1 MSDNIEKIPVDDYEK
16 YSINVDKIRGIE
28 VEFSDERITLGDIC
42 SSTT

>member
-28 VEFSDERITLGDIC
+28 VEFSDER
-42 SSTT
+42 TTSKNYAR